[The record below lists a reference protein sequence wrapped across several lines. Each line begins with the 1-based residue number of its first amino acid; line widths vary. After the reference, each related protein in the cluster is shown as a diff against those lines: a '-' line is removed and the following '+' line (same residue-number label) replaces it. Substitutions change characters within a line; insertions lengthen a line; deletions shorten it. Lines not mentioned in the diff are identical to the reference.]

1 VDNPRLLKIPSRKKY
16 PFISLMKRQ
25 TRRTYCNGIEK
36 MMSDE
41 ILRFMAEQL
50 DAGQSLPEAILAV
63 EQKFKVNSKE
73 VYRSLA
79 YFERRTH

>member
-1 VDNPRLLKIPSRKKY
+1 
-16 PFISLMKRQ
+16 
-25 TRRTYCNGIEK
+25 

-79 YFERRTH
+79 YFERRTLQDTCW